1 MKTNPLTIASKKIKY
16 LGVNITK
23 DVNNLY
29 KENYKSL
36 KKEIEEDYRRSKI
49 SQGHGLLE
57 ST

>member
-1 MKTNPLTIASKKIKY
+1 
-16 LGVNITK
+16 VN
-23 DVNNLY
+23 DLY

-36 KKEIEEDYRRSKI
+36 KKEIEEDYRRSNI